1 MLKSVKNNRIVQ
13 NIFAINLHCKKFAYI
28 CIQQKRNKMKKGT
41 KVKNQ
46 YNETLTVLEVIDNT
60 TVRVYEDINNLY
72 HITKLFI
79 I

>member
-1 MLKSVKNNRIVQ
+1 
-13 NIFAINLHCKKFAYI
+13 
-28 CIQQKRNKMKKGT
+28 MKKGT

-72 HITKLFI
+72 HITKLFLI
-79 I
+79 